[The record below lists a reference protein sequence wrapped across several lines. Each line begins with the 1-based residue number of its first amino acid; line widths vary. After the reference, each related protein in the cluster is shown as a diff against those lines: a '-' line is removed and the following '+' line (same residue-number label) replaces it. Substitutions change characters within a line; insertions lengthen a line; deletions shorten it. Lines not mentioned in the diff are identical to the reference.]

1 MEMPKTELRRSSR
14 ATWIAVAV
22 VAVAA
27 GVAGVVWLRQRSAP
41 TGAPGPE
48 NVSATAPAPAQA
60 APSGPAP
67 TDDAGRV
74 RSLMES
80 LSRNSLYWRGLVEGD
95 LLRKWA
101 AVTDNLSEGITPRA
115 QLGFLAPSK
124 PFSVVDRGGK
134 SVIDPASYQRYDE
147 FADAV
152 ASIDAQ
158 ALARVYRELHPA
170 LEGAYRALGYP
181 NALLD
186 AVTARALQR
195 IEAAP
200 VRDGDVEVAGQRG
213 LFLFADPHLEELG
226 QVEKH
231 LLRMG
236 PRNTRLVQTKAREI
250 ERALGLAA
258 PISTGSDSARP

>member
-27 GVAGVVWLRQRSAP
+27 GVAGVVWLRHRSAP
-41 TGAPGPE
+41 PRAPGQE
-48 NVSATAPAPAQA
+48 SASAPAPAQA

-67 TDDAGRV
+67 AVDAGRV

-101 AVTDNLSEGITPRA
+101 VVTDNLSEGITPRA

-213 LFLFADPHLEELG
+213 LFLFADPQLEELG

-258 PISTGSDSARP
+258 PISAGSDSARP